1 MRAIWSLLALVVAHI
16 ANIKWS
22 YLLCICLPIL
32 QKVCMDFVKPLIK
45 AFYIELCHCLQSSI
59 TIRLDIN
66 ALIDSGLGTNDRRS
80 NLYLIDVY

>member
-59 TIRLDIN
+59 TMRLDIK
-66 ALIDSGLGTNDRRS
+66 ALGLGTNDRRS
-80 NLYLIDVY
+80 NLYLTDVY